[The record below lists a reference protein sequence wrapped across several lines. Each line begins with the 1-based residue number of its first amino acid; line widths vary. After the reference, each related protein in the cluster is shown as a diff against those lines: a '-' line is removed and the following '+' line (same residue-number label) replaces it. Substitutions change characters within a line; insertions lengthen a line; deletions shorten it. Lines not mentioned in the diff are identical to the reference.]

1 MGVRRTSTPAP
12 TALRRVGI
20 RGMTLTEGMHPAGS
34 SLPWHDHGGPT
45 LCFVLEG
52 AFAEYMRG
60 TVIDCRPS
68 TFKIT
73 PAGERHWNRFHL
85 GDVHGLLIEID
96 TDCRAGLEPFE
107 RVLSRAHH
115 SEGGVTSHLAR
126 RLYAEFRAEDEAATL
141 AMEGLLLEL
150 LAAVSR
156 SQDDSRAPAP
166 TWAKRALALLR
177 DAPGHHHSLASIAG
191 EVGVH
196 PATLSR
202 GFRRTYGCSLGQM
215 QRRIRLDFAA
225 EQLSGTDR
233 PLAVIAQ
240 QAGFFDQSHFTNSFT
255 RYLGTSPLR
264 YRRAVRAPAR
274 ALRCAPATEPR
285 PAPS

>member
-1 MGVRRTSTPAP
+1 MAQPQISTPAP
-12 TALRRVGI
+12 HTLRRVGI
-20 RGMTLTEGMHPAGS
+20 EGMTLTEGTHPAGS

-52 AFAEYMRG
+52 AFAEYMHG

-96 TDCRAGLEPFE
+96 TDCRTGLEPFE

-115 SEGGVTSHLAR
+115 SEGGAESHLAR

-150 LAAVSR
+150 LASVTRSR
-156 SQDDSRAPAP
+156 EAAAAPAP
-166 TWAKRALALLR
+166 AWAQRALSLLR
-177 DAPGHHHSLASIAG
+177 DAPAHRHSLASIAA

-202 GFRRTYGCSLGQM
+202 GFRRAYGVSLGQM
-215 QRRIRLDFAA
+215 QRRLRLDFAA
-225 EQLSGTDR
+225 HQLSTTDR

-240 QAGFFDQSHFTNSFT
+240 QAGFFDQSHFTNSFS
-255 RYLGTSPLR
+255 RYLGTSPLQ
-264 YRRAVRAPAR
+264 YRRAMH
-274 ALRCAPATEPR
+274 PR
-285 PAPS
+285 R

>member
-1 MGVRRTSTPAP
+1 M
-12 TALRRVGI
+12 LRRVGI
-20 RGMTLTEGMHPAGS
+20 EGMTLTEGLHPAGS
-34 SLPWHDHGGPT
+34 TLPWHEHGGPT

-85 GDVHGLLIEID
+85 GEVHGLLVEID
-96 TDCRAGLEPFE
+96 TDCRPGLEPFE
-107 RVLSRAHH
+107 RALSRAHH
-115 SEGGVTSHLAR
+115 SEGGMESLLAR
-126 RLYAEFRAEDEAATL
+126 RLYAEFRAEDEAAAL

-156 SQDDSRAPAP
+156 SRDTSSAPAP
-166 TWAKRALALLR
+166 AWAKRALALLR
-177 DAPGHHHSLASIAG
+177 DTPAHRHSLASIAM

-202 GFRRTYGCSLGQM
+202 GFRRAYGVSLGEM
-215 QRRIRLDFAA
+215 QRRLRLDFAA
-225 EQLSGTDR
+225 EQLSTTER

-240 QAGFFDQSHFTNSFT
+240 EAGFFDQSHFTNAFS

-264 YRRAVRAPAR
+264 YRRAMRSAP
-274 ALRCAPATEPR
+274 
-285 PAPS
+285 